1 MSHSQQIYP
10 KIRPCAFRE
19 NAKRSKSCM
28 QTPVMLTVRV
38 HDSTTRKNPEQLWL
52 VWKFCLHSKNNTAAQ
67 VKIKNK
73 KIKNNE
79 KNRTSNNSANTC
91 TPSILK
97 IGVAPKYTGI
107 KA

>member
-38 HDSTTRKNPEQLWL
+38 HDSTTRKNPLNNYGLFGSFAFSLKITWQ
-52 VWKFCLHSKNNTAAQ
+52 HRSKL
-67 VKIKNK
+67 KIKK
-73 KIKNNE
+73 KKNNE
-79 KNRTSNNSANTC
+79 KNRT
-91 TPSILK
+91 P
-97 IGVAPKYTGI
+97 
-107 KA
+107 